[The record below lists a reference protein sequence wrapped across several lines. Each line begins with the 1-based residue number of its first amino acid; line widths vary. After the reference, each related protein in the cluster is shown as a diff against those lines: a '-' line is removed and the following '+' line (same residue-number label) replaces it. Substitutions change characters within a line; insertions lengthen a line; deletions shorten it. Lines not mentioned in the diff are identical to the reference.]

1 MAFAAWTSG
10 KILEEKHP
18 FCKTSRVPW
27 QIETQRFEGF
37 SNFLLFNDIQC
48 FCDTRIQILHSGH
61 RVATH
66 GGYSHFQS
74 GHWGPNDCGKSTL
87 LKAIN
92 NEQVRQ
98 CSALGPHW
106 LSSHWQ
112 FAYKVDGFPPKSEL
126 VTAFVEHGVGET
138 EPECESGKPGYQ
150 NSVEVMWFWVGKIY
164 FKWMISWSGLNLPK
178 VLKVFDWIMLSWYL
192 CVSLPS

>member
-10 KILEEKHP
+10 KTLEEKHP

-27 QIETQRFEGF
+27 QIEIQRFEGF

-48 FCDTRIQILHSGH
+48 FCDTRILHSG
-61 RVATH
+61 RQIATH
-66 GGYSHFQS
+66 GWYSHFQS

-106 LSSHWQ
+106 LSIPLAVCLQGGRLPSQEW
-112 FAYKVDGFPPKSEL
+112 AGDSLCGTWCGWDWAGMWVRETWIPEL
-126 VTAFVEHGVGET
+126 GRG
-138 EPECESGKPGYQ
+138 
-150 NSVEVMWFWVGKIY
+150 WFWVGKIY
-164 FKWMISWSGLNLPK
+164 FKWMVSWSGLNIPK
-178 VLKVFDWIMLSWYL
+178 VLKVFDIWIMLSWH
-192 CVSLPS
+192 